1 MNEDDLNYSAK
12 INCKDEIT
20 QIENYN
26 EIDEA
31 MLTAEG
37 DWNVRD

>member
-1 MNEDDLNYSAK
+1 MKELDDLNYSAK
-12 INCKDEIT
+12 INSKDEFT

-37 DWNVRD
+37 D